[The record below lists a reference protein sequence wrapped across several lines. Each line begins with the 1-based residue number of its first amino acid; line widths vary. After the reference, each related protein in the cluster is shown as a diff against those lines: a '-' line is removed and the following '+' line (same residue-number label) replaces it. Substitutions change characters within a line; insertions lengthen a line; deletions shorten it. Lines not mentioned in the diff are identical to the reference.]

1 MEKPSNS
8 IDQPNYKEFQ
18 EARKKVLERTEGKP
32 VSGRVIPGGGARGGA
47 HQLALG
53 LVPPRDPQPE
63 FFEEGH
69 DSLRAFQSPLAN
81 SQLERDKLSN
91 LFNLWESIPKYSASA
106 LAGKHARSVGEP
118 LPIIKHQ
125 FEHDGDVFEMK
136 LTPAQF
142 QEEVDGKE
150 TNVFYY
156 PGANEELVEMM
167 LIKFA
172 MEKAE
177 IFEPTDASKNKSA
190 EKHSYGV
197 AFSLSSLREFMYSHR
212 KARTYN
218 EIRHALHVLHKT
230 NLEVSVNGKM
240 MASASLLPELYTF
253 AQRGFK
259 KHDPASQWAARFHPM
274 VSSAIN
280 NGTYRQFNL
289 DRLLKTR
296 SKLALCLS
304 KIILASPRNISTTTP
319 LRLNYLDFVA
329 KTGEL
334 QYSRRNEGV
343 RKFIDIAKTL
353 KKYGMVSEVSV
364 ELAKNR
370 NGKIFDATLEIFAT
384 EDFVKEI
391 RASYKR
397 NQLLA
402 ENPFVQIERLKK
414 AKESKRQAKT

>member
-1 MEKPSNS
+1 MGKPSS
-8 IDQPNYKEFQ
+8 ATDQPDYKEFQ
-18 EARKKVLERTEGKP
+18 KARQEMLKRTEGKP
-32 VSGRVIPGGGARGGA
+32 VDGRVIPKGGARGGA

-63 FFEEGH
+63 FFEEGY
-69 DSLRAFQSPLAN
+69 DSIRAFQSPLAN
-81 SQLERDKLSN
+81 SQQERDKLSN
-91 LFNLWESIPKYSASA
+91 LFNLWESIPKYSGSA
-106 LAGKHARSVGEP
+106 LAATPSRRVGEP
-118 LPIIKHQ
+118 LPIVKHQ

-142 QEEVDGKE
+142 QENIDGKE

-156 PGANEELVEMM
+156 PGTNEELVEMM
-167 LIKFA
+167 LVKFA
-172 MEKAE
+172 MERAE
-177 IFEPTDASKNKSA
+177 IFETGELPKKGGEKN
-190 EKHSYGV
+190 HSYGV
-197 AFSLSSLREFMYSHR
+197 AFSLSSLREFMDSH
-212 KARTYN
+212 KKGRTYK

-240 MASASLLPELYTF
+240 MASASLLPELYTY

-274 VSSAIN
+274 VSNAIN

-289 DRLLKTR
+289 ERLLKTR

-304 KIILASPRNISTTTP
+304 KIILSNPSNISTTTP

-343 RKFIDIAKTL
+343 RKFIEIAKTL
-353 KKYGMVSEVSV
+353 KDYGMVSEINV
-364 ELAKNR
+364 ERAKSR
-370 NGKIFDATLEIFAT
+370 NGKIFDATLEIYAT

-402 ENPFVQIERLKK
+402 QDPLLQIERVEGASGKK
-414 AKESKRQAKT
+414 RPAKA